1 MKVRQKDAVLSVYSI
16 LVNLCAEDI
25 NRKKKVIYR

>member
-16 LVNLCAEDI
+16 LVNLYAEDV
-25 NRKKKVIYR
+25 NRKKR

>member
-1 MKVRQKDAVLSVYSI
+1 MKVTQKDAVLSVYSI
-16 LVNLCAEDI
+16 LVNLYAEDV